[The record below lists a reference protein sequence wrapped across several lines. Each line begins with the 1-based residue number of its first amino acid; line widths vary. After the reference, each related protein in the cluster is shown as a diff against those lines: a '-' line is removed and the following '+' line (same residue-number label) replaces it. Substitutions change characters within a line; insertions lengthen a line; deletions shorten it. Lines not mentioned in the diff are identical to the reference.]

1 MIFSTR
7 SKIIIT
13 FAIFSLA
20 TALAKPYDGYGAPMP
35 PPIPA
40 PPVPNPI
47 APTPIAPIPIV
58 PTPIA
63 PTPIAPTPI
72 VPTPIVPT
80 PIVPTPIVPTLI
92 VPTTIASTPIAP
104 TPTPPPE
111 PQAENFIQVLKNKG
125 NFKQLIEAITDLDLI
140 EKLDNLD
147 AKTIFAPNDAAFAK
161 LTDADFKELTD
172 PEKITIIKR

>member
-1 MIFSTR
+1 MIFPTR

-40 PPVPNPI
+40 PP
-47 APTPIAPIPIV
+47 V